1 MSRDFDDIAKNII
14 KQTKD
19 IHNVE
24 TNISKDINDLQK
36 NIKRLENKINS
47 MDEVLTKVFDIL
59 NNIVVFLEDADDDSD
74 PELDDEEDWTPY
86 DERNFS
92 SEDYDDDNFNYYEDN

>member
-1 MSRDFDDIAKNII
+1 MSKNFDDIAKNIM
-14 KQTKD
+14 KNNKEL
-19 IHNVE
+19 HNVE
-24 TNISKDINDLQK
+24 SIISKEIDNLQK
-36 NIKRLENKINS
+36 SIKKIELKINS
-47 MDEVLTKVFDIL
+47 MDQTLIKLFDIL
-59 NNIVVFLEDADDDSD
+59 NNITIFLEEAEESE